1 MANSSSKEKILRKKP
16 RQKPQ
21 KNFFAMF
28 QNGMDVCFKLH
39 FDSRIEL
46 AINIIRIQ
54 LSKIKEKHITLKL
67 FEIEVVFDKLWEN

>member
-1 MANSSSKEKILRKKP
+1 
-16 RQKPQ
+16 
-21 KNFFAMF
+21 MF

-67 FEIEVVFDKLWEN
+67 FEIEVVFDKL